1 MTTEQ
6 SVAEAVQWV
15 LHRRHINPDAHTL
28 ALVEEA
34 ARRFRLTPQQQ
45 EWLLGS
51 VASTPR

>member
-15 LHRRHINPDAHTL
+15 QHRRHINPEAHTL

-34 ARRFRLTPQQQ
+34 ARRFRLTQSQK

-51 VASTPR
+51 LATTPR